1 MFDSVPREYA
11 LSNRILT
18 FGQDNRWR
26 NRVLEAINPLPNA
39 AILDICTGPADLA
52 LKIAASFA
60 GSRVY
65 ACDFSPRM
73 LEHAGER
80 AGVRRLH
87 IRFVQTDCGL
97 MGFRSAS
104 FDCVTVSF
112 GFRNLSFAQENL
124 THALGEILRVLKNRG
139 RFIIIETSQPQNPLV
154 KRLFHLYA
162 AKVVPW
168 LGRLIS
174 GKKEPY
180 SYLGASITK
189 FFSLPELIARL
200 ESGGFK
206 FVSAA
211 PFLFGAISLSV
222 FEK

>member
-1 MFDSVPREYA
+1 MACRRWIRKDRDTRGYPQRVPVDHRFKILKLAAPSSGWMRRMFDSVPREYA

-52 LKIAASFA
+52 LKIAASFS

-87 IRFVQTDCGL
+87 I
-97 MGFRSAS
+97 
-104 FDCVTVSF
+104 
-112 GFRNLSFAQENL
+112 
-124 THALGEILRVLKNRG
+124 
-139 RFIIIETSQPQNPLV
+139 
-154 KRLFHLYA
+154 
-162 AKVVPW
+162 
-168 LGRLIS
+168 
-174 GKKEPY
+174 
-180 SYLGASITK
+180 
-189 FFSLPELIARL
+189 
-200 ESGGFK
+200 
-206 FVSAA
+206 
-211 PFLFGAISLSV
+211 
-222 FEK
+222 